1 MQHVIIKLEMIDGC
15 IVSNYILRKDGD
27 TKRNTTYYQIVNN
40 MTEYSMIY
48 SIIIQY
54 DIFRY
59 FIMFHCIVFPCIAM
73 KTYHYIV
80 T

>member
-1 MQHVIIKLEMIDGC
+1 MVVLYHIISYEKTVIH
-15 IVSNYILRKDGD
+15 S
-27 TKRNTTYYQIVNN
+27 KRNTTYYQIVNN

-59 FIMFHCIVFPCIAM
+59 FIMFHCIVLPCIAM

-80 T
+80 A